1 MIRDKREQTL
11 SLPVPEK
18 KQSELLEE
26 SWEAPELDADVD
38 VDLAEINIDIA
49 KLQPALALAARNTGE
64 AVERAM
70 EAVRKGFDEQ
80 KLQMKKQGQML
91 SKRLEDFR
99 RSSRHLEKLQIEFNA
114 KRDMI

>member
-1 MIRDKREQTL
+1 M
-11 SLPVPEK
+11 
-18 KQSELLEE
+18 EE

-70 EAVRKGFDEQ
+70 EATRKGFDEQ
-80 KLQMKKQGQML
+80 KLQMMKQGSKLL
-91 SKRLEDFR
+91 SQQLEDFQ
-99 RSSRHLEKLQIEFNA
+99 RSSRNLQKLQLEFNA
-114 KRDMI
+114 KRYMI